1 MKLQITRKAE
11 KELDKLPGS
20 VAKNIAKQLFSLSK
34 TPFPANSKKL
44 QGQDNYR
51 LRVGSFRVIYC
62 VEAKTKTVTIL
73 RVADRKTIYR

>member
-73 RVADRKTIYR
+73 RVADRNTIYR

>member
-11 KELDKLPGS
+11 KELNKLPGS
-20 VAKNIAKQLFSLSK
+20 VAKNIAKQLLGLSK